1 MIAVVASVDVSI
13 PRSYLLS
20 SDIPT
25 TRLSPIAWL
34 MAKTAPLQNKRDRDI
49 WC

>member
-20 SDIPT
+20 SGIPT
-25 TRLSPIAWL
+25 TRRSAIAWL
-34 MAKTAPLQNKRDRDI
+34 MAKTAPLRNKRDR
-49 WC
+49 